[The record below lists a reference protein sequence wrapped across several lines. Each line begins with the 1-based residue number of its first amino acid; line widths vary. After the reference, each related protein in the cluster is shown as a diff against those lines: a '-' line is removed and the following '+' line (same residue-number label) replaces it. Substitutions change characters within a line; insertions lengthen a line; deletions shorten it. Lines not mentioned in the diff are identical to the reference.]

1 MLTHSP
7 FGHIPSRLHSFTS
20 ASMQFSAQGWRFFR
34 GEEKGGE
41 VCYRST
47 CDHQVQVR
55 IQYYSDTCTNRACS
69 SKTRSGRDSGHTR
82 QCLKHVSAV
91 TSLKLFIGTVRQVT
105 HQCIVDHFRPPC
117 SHGRRCNETFRHQEH
132 TCHAHTTD
140 P

>member
-20 ASMQFSAQGWRFFR
+20 TSMQQIAKDGGFKWRR
-34 GEEKGGE
+34 GREGE
-41 VCYRST
+41 VYYRST
-47 CDHQVQVR
+47 SDHQAQVR

-82 QCLKHVSAV
+82 QCLKQMLNV
-91 TSLKLFIGTVRQVT
+91 TSFKLFIGTVKSVT
-105 HQCIVDHFRPPC
+105 HLCIVDHFRPPC
-117 SHGRRCNETFRHQEH
+117 THGRRCNETFRHPEH